1 MVACR
6 TYQYYS
12 FNLLKRFWEKEAE
25 ENKDST
31 LKNCKS
37 RSEIRTSNYKYS
49 PESFLYTQKW
59 LKCRSQLRFW
69 GCCAYSRWRGSCVCF
84 CDLILFLKIKF
95 ICFKL
100 CFFNIFK

>member
-37 RSEIRTSNYKYS
+37 RSEIKTSNYKYS

-59 LKCRSQLRFW
+59 LKCRSQLRF
-69 GCCAYSRWRGSCVCF
+69 GDAVP
-84 CDLILFLKIKF
+84 ILVGAEVVFVFVI
-95 ICFKL
+95 
-100 CFFNIFK
+100 